1 MAEDGHDSSLDALW
15 RLLAEAASG
24 GQAKVDAIVALS
36 QRTLFVGTWKPH
48 GEGGF
53 RTLQNSNGQ
62 TALPVFTTAQELQE
76 SARRFAWFQPDGSLN
91 SAEVGARQ
99 ALRHVVEQQLA
110 FLVVDI
116 ATEHSLEVEREEL
129 EPLVKGV
136 GRSDSQGPYA
146 GVGRISSEMI
156 RRVRPTPPPMQAVV
170 PPGHEPAAD
179 PLTPPAN
186 YGEVVRRASSL
197 SPAPEQGAP
206 AIVMPPMAPPPVAP
220 PPVAPPPVAPA
231 PPAPTP
237 MAAAA
242 PGLSASTNMVDSG
255 AGVSASFGAGSSV
268 EFRALDHAPS
278 DELLDAL
285 SAVLRGYP
293 EVEWA
298 VFANVARGPVAA
310 VPTVGLRVDTSFRTR
325 VGEIIPALKQAADAH
340 GATVDVLLLD
350 DPKLMRAARAGQLV
364 FFPWRRRT
372 T

>member
-1 MAEDGHDSSLDALW
+1 
-15 RLLAEAASG
+15 
-24 GQAKVDAIVALS
+24 
-36 QRTLFVGTWKPH
+36 
-48 GEGGF
+48 
-53 RTLQNSNGQ
+53 
-62 TALPVFTTAQELQE
+62 
-76 SARRFAWFQPDGSLN
+76 
-91 SAEVGARQ
+91 
-99 ALRHVVEQQLA
+99 
-110 FLVVDI
+110 
-116 ATEHSLEVEREEL
+116 
-129 EPLVKGV
+129 
-136 GRSDSQGPYA
+136 
-146 GVGRISSEMI
+146 
-156 RRVRPTPPPMQAVV
+156 
-170 PPGHEPAAD
+170 
-179 PLTPPAN
+179 LTPPAN

-220 PPVAPPPVAPA
+220 PPPA
-231 PPAPTP
+231 PMP

-285 SAVLRGYP
+285 SAVLREYP

-350 DPKLMRAARAGQLV
+350 DPKLMRAARADQLV

>member
-36 QRTLFVGTWKPH
+36 QRTLFVGTWKPN

-62 TALPVFTTAQELQE
+62 TALPVFTTAHELQE

-99 ALRHVVEQQLA
+99 ALRHVVDQNLA

-116 ATEHSLEVEREEL
+116 ATEHSLEVERAEL

-170 PPGHEPAAD
+170 PPGHEPAD
-179 PLTPPAN
+179 PSTPPGN

-220 PPVAPPPVAPA
+220 PPVAPA
-231 PPAPTP
+231 PPAPMP